1 MLDAM
6 MAVVFVLLG
15 AVAACFITVAAVG
28 FIRMGS
34 ASDGMCAPSRRANI
48 TASKP
53 QARRRVMVQL
63 GPPAGWREPAIAPAA
78 VAYAAPTPEQIAAA
92 VDLERAPATRLRV
105 DKADRVGVEHR
116 TAARLRHPG
125 MARHPYLRRV
135 GEGRGGIAGL
145 CRPARQQCQPITA
158 WEVVERS
165 RQSCEG
171 SVRIAAK
178 RTPSL
183 CA

>member
-1 MLDAM
+1 M
-6 MAVVFVLLG
+6 MAAVFFFFG
-15 AVAACFITVAAVG
+15 AVAVCFITVAAVG

-92 VDLERAPATRLRV
+92 V
-105 DKADRVGVEHR
+105 
-116 TAARLRHPG
+116 
-125 MARHPYLRRV
+125 
-135 GEGRGGIAGL
+135 
-145 CRPARQQCQPITA
+145 C
-158 WEVVERS
+158 
-165 RQSCEG
+165 
-171 SVRIAAK
+171 
-178 RTPSL
+178 TPSRYDAL
-183 CA
+183 TMQRQFSHTYDLAVIEPPAAVPELPQEPPGIPVEWPTRVVQPVPLSRR